1 MAVRIARHC
10 SSAPH
15 EIGLAFSDWINQLIR
30 KAEQPGFPIPNLCQV
45 FDRYDCFG
53 PEKWSQVDLVE
64 HLLEFP
70 LAMMWPT
77 NHNKPW
83 LSLVI
88 PGYHC
93 PRKTNRQTCR
103 FSLVFFLPC
112 QLCHKKHISFKF
124 LYSIVSICKNIDIYE
139 GSPYYT
145 KYLIE
150 RAMAM
155 ANSVIE
161 KTSA

>member
-1 MAVRIARHC
+1 VAVRIARHC

-30 KAEQPGFPIPNLCQV
+30 KDEQPGFPIPNLCQV

-77 NHNKPW
+77 NHNKPGV
-83 LSLVI
+83 SLVTI
-88 PGYHC
+88 AQE
-93 PRKTNRQTCR
+93 RQTCR

-112 QLCHKKHISFKF
+112 QLCHQKNISFKF
-124 LYSIVSICKNIDIYE
+124 LYSIVSICKNIDIFE